1 MFVLVWWSRRALRA
15 SSDDGRA
22 SVLLCRARAHKY
34 MQPLC
39 AAQLSLLLLAA
50 AAEETPGP
58 LATPI
63 NAADMST
70 SSRSLSDE
78 RELALVQGTENYG
91 DCRESATCRGEGF
104 YCFKRAGGEYAQ
116 CRPRETTTCI
126 EAGMW
131 DPTRH
136 SANDWLCPGW
146 EYCAATHGDCAYAK
160 CCQNAFDA
168 CFSRVS
174 APHTAHLHATRLTK
188 TAVSS
193 FLPHPTLT
201 LISCG
206 GRSRIF
212 CFFSVCAPRAST
224 RSTPTTPAASPRTR
238 PRCSSR
244 CPPAPR
250 TGYRPPRRR
259 HAATSKRWD
268 GSVPS

>member
-1 MFVLVWWSRRALRA
+1 
-15 SSDDGRA
+15 
-22 SVLLCRARAHKY
+22 

-174 APHTAHLHATRLTK
+174 APHTAHLHATRLTN

-201 LISCG
+201 LMRCLI
-206 GRSRIF
+206 
-212 CFFSVCAPRAST
+212 
-224 RSTPTTPAASPRTR
+224 PAAVVPASFASFLFAHPAHPLAARQLRRLHPRVHVRGARVVAHRHREPGTGRRGGGMQR
-238 PRCSSR
+238 PQRDGMGVYQADAGGGQL
-244 CPPAPR
+244 CP
-250 TGYRPPRRR
+250 
-259 HAATSKRWD
+259 
-268 GSVPS
+268 